1 MSARWLIVLMLPLM
15 LPVAQVTDAYAHER
29 KTGSAEKSN
38 GKHDEVDTEHIFGFT
53 EGSDIGD
60 AGDKEAEVE
69 TFGRFGKRFGSYAAT
84 STQFL
89 YKYSPADHVRV
100 APFVSFATHH
110 ISNIPGLDN
119 RSHWTFEG
127 SGAELR
133 YRLWDREKA
142 PVGITLS
149 AIPVF
154 SRVDAGSGAPVEQ
167 FGVEA
172 SALIDKELIPNRL
185 FAAVNF
191 SYEPEWTRIRPGVE
205 WERDSTFG
213 VGGALAVPVYP
224 GFFVAGEAR
233 YFRKYEGTG
242 LNTFV
247 GDALFIG
254 PSVFTKLSK
263 KWFASAAWNL
273 QVAGHAVGEPGR
285 LNLTNFER
293 HEIRIRL
300 GVDLN

>member
-1 MSARWLIVLMLPLM
+1 MSAKWLVVLLLMLPM
-15 LPVAQVTDAYAHER
+15 AQVTDAYAQER
-29 KTGSAEKSN
+29 KTAPAEKSN

-53 EGSDIGD
+53 EGSDIGN

-110 ISNIPGLDN
+110 ISNVPGLDN

-149 AIPVF
+149 AVPVF

-213 VGGALAVPVYP
+213 IGGALAVRAYP
-224 GFFVAGEAR
+224 GFFIAGEAR
-233 YFRKYEGTG
+233 YFRKYEG
-242 LNTFV
+242 
-247 GDALFIG
+247 
-254 PSVFTKLSK
+254 
-263 KWFASAAWNL
+263 
-273 QVAGHAVGEPGR
+273 
-285 LNLTNFER
+285 
-293 HEIRIRL
+293 
-300 GVDLN
+300 